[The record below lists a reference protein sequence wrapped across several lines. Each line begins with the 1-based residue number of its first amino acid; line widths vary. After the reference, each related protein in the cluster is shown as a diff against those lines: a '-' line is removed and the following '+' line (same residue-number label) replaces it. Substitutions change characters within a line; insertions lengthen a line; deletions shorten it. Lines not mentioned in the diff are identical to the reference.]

1 MAATQV
7 VRSEWTKIR
16 SVASTVWTLSLAA
29 VVTVALGVLISLLS
43 KNEFDDLS
51 TKDRLSFDP
60 TFISF
65 AGMSLGQLAM
75 IVFGVLVVS
84 NEYSTGMIRTS
95 LAAVPQRGTFLF
107 SKIAVATGLAFLV
120 ALATSFVAF
129 FLGQAM
135 LGSHRASIGDPG
147 VLRAVIGGGLY
158 MTLIALFSMGVA
170 TMLRSPM
177 LSLGILMPFF
187 FLISTILGNV
197 YADQEGRPVPP
208 GPGRQQDH
216 AGRHPDRRRHSVR
229 PLGRPGDHGPVGGGG
244 GGGRVRAAEEEGR
257 VGSSGGFAGERS
269 SNPLHPAHALT

>member
-16 SVASTVWTLSLAA
+16 SVASTVWTLSLAV
-29 VVTVALGVLISLLS
+29 VVTIALGMLISALS
-43 KNEFDDLS
+43 KNEWDRMNA
-51 TKDRLSFDP
+51 KDKLSFDP

-107 SKIAVATGLAFLV
+107 SKIAVATGLSLAV
-120 ALATSFVAF
+120 GLATSFVTF

-135 LGSHRASIGDPG
+135 LGSHKAAIGDPG

-158 MTLIALFSMGVA
+158 MTLIAMFSMGVA
-170 TMLRSPM
+170 AMLRSPM

-187 FLISTILGNV
+187 FLISNILGNV
-197 YADQEGRPVPP
+197 SATKKIGRYLPDQAGSRIMRVITPVDDSTPY
-208 GPGRQQDH
+208 GPWGGLGIMALWVVAAI
-216 AGRHPDRRRHSVR
+216 AGGYVLLKRR
-229 PLGRPGDHGPVGGGG
+229 D
-244 GGGRVRAAEEEGR
+244 A
-257 VGSSGGFAGERS
+257 
-269 SNPLHPAHALT
+269 

>member
-29 VVTVALGVLISLLS
+29 VVTIALGMLISLLS
-43 KNEFDDLS
+43 KNEFDTMS
-51 TKDRLSFDP
+51 RQDRLSFDP

-107 SKIAVATGLAFLV
+107 SKIAVATGLAFVV

-158 MTLIALFSMGVA
+158 MTLIAVFSMGVA
-170 TMLRSPM
+170 TMLRGPM

-187 FLISTILGNV
+187 FLISSILGNV
-197 YADQEGRPVPP
+197 DATEKIGRYLPDQAGNKIMQVVTPVDDDTPYGPWGGLGIMVLWVVVAVAGGYALLKKRD
-208 GPGRQQDH
+208 
-216 AGRHPDRRRHSVR
+216 A
-229 PLGRPGDHGPVGGGG
+229 
-244 GGGRVRAAEEEGR
+244 
-257 VGSSGGFAGERS
+257 
-269 SNPLHPAHALT
+269 

>member
-7 VRSEWTKIR
+7 IRSEWTKIR
-16 SVASTVWTLSLAA
+16 SVASTVWTLSLAV
-29 VVTVALGVLISLLS
+29 VVTIALGMLISALS
-43 KNEFDDLS
+43 RNEFDGM
-51 TKDRLSFDP
+51 DRGTRGSFDP

-107 SKIAVATGLAFLV
+107 SKIAVAAGLALV
-120 ALATSFVAF
+120 VGTATSFAAF

-135 LGSHRASIGDPG
+135 LGEHRASIGDQG

-158 MTLIALFSMGVA
+158 MTLIAVFSMGVA
-170 TMLRSPM
+170 AMLRSPM

-197 YADQEGRPVPP
+197 EATQKVGRYLPDQAGSKVMQVVTPVGDDTPY
-208 GPGRQQDH
+208 GPWGGLAIMAVWTVAAL
-216 AGRHPDRRRHSVR
+216 AGGYLLLRRR
-229 PLGRPGDHGPVGGGG
+229 D
-244 GGGRVRAAEEEGR
+244 A
-257 VGSSGGFAGERS
+257 
-269 SNPLHPAHALT
+269 

>member
-7 VRSEWTKIR
+7 LRSEWTKIR
-16 SVASTVWTLSLAA
+16 SVASTVWTLGLAA

-43 KNEFDDLS
+43 KNEFKNMS
-51 TKDRLSFDP
+51 EKDRLSFDP

-107 SKIAVATGLAFLV
+107 GKIAVATGLAFV
-120 ALATSFVAF
+120 VGIVTSFVSF

-135 LGSHRASIGDPG
+135 LGSHRASISDSG

-158 MTLIALFSMGVA
+158 MTLIAVFSMGVA

-187 FLISTILGNV
+187 FLVSNILGNV
-197 YADQEGRPVPP
+197 SATKKIGRYLPDQAGSKIMQVVTPLDDDTPYGPWGGLAIMVAWVALAVLGGYALLKKRD
-208 GPGRQQDH
+208 
-216 AGRHPDRRRHSVR
+216 A
-229 PLGRPGDHGPVGGGG
+229 
-244 GGGRVRAAEEEGR
+244 
-257 VGSSGGFAGERS
+257 
-269 SNPLHPAHALT
+269 

>member
-1 MAATQV
+1 MATIQV

-16 SVASTVWTLSLAA
+16 SVASTVWTLSLAV
-29 VVTVALGVLISLLS
+29 VVTLALGMLISALS
-43 KNEFDDLS
+43 KHEYDTMS
-51 TKDRLSFDP
+51 ADRRLDFDP
-60 TFISF
+60 TYISF

-107 SKIAVATGLAFLV
+107 SKIAVATGLALAV
-120 ALATSFVAF
+120 GLATSFVTF

-135 LGSHRASIGDPG
+135 LGSYGADLGDPG

-158 MTLIALFSMGVA
+158 MTLIAVFSMGVA

-187 FLISTILGNV
+187 FLISNILGNV
-197 YADQEGRPVPP
+197 PATRKVGRYLPDQAGSRIMQVVTPVDDSTPY
-208 GPGRQQDH
+208 GPWGGLAIMVAWVAAAL
-216 AGRHPDRRRHSVR
+216 AGGWLLLRRR
-229 PLGRPGDHGPVGGGG
+229 D
-244 GGGRVRAAEEEGR
+244 A
-257 VGSSGGFAGERS
+257 
-269 SNPLHPAHALT
+269 